1 MLSLLRLAFRPIAKP
16 ILKPIFKPIIQTRF
30 KTILT
35 LNNVTLPKNAQKKRK
50 VVGRGGKGRTAG
62 RGRKGYKHRSSKAR
76 PYRAFT
82 GGQSSIVEQTP
93 KIGVQNRGMLKH
105 IRQNLRP
112 LALDTLQHWIN
123 VGRIDASKK
132 ITMKTLVESKVC
144 GKIKDGVVLLGR
156 GAEFF
161 TAKVDIECNKA
172 TENAIQAIEKNG
184 GKVTTVY
191 FDKNRIH
198 SLMNAGKYHSV
209 PEMILPPRRLI
220 AAYADE
226 GRRGYLAPIAKNEE
240 KHRILAKIIKDTGI
254 KKLQ

>member
-1 MLSLLRLAFRPIAKP
+1 MLSILRLAFRPITR
-16 ILKPIFKPIIQTRF
+16 PIFKPLIQTRF
-30 KTILT
+30 KSVLT

-62 RGRKGYKHRSSKAR
+62 RGRKGYKHRSSKAK
-76 PYRAFT
+76 PHRAFT
-82 GGQSSIVEQTP
+82 GGQTSIVEQTP

-123 VGRIDASKK
+123 VGRIDPTKK
-132 ITMKTLVESKVC
+132 ITMKALVDSKIC
-144 GKIKDGVVLLGR
+144 GKIKDGVVLLGK

-161 TAKVDIECNKA
+161 NAKVDIECNKA
-172 TENAIQAIEKNG
+172 SENAIKTIEKHG

-191 FDKNRIH
+191 FDKTRIH
-198 SLMNAGKYHSV
+198 SLMNGKNYHSV

-220 AAYADE
+220 ATYADE
-226 GRRGYLAPIAKNEE
+226 SKRGYLSPLVKNEE
-240 KHRILAKIIKDTGI
+240 KHRILAKIIKETGI

>member
-1 MLSLLRLAFRPIAKP
+1 MLSLFRLAFRPVTRP
-16 ILKPIFKPIIQTRF
+16 IMKPIFKPLMQSRF

-35 LNNVTLPKNAQKKRK
+35 LNNVTLPRNAQKKRK

-62 RGRKGYKHRSSKAR
+62 RGRKGYKHRSSKAK
-76 PYRAFT
+76 PHRAFT

-132 ITMKTLVESKVC
+132 ITMQTLVQSKIC
-144 GKIKDGVVLLGR
+144 GKVKDGVVLLGK

-161 TAKVDIECNKA
+161 NSKVDIECNKA
-172 TENAIQAIEKNG
+172 SAQAIKAIEKQG

-191 FDKNRIH
+191 FDKSRIH
-198 SLMNAGKYHSV
+198 SLINGEKYHSV

-226 GRRGYLAPIAKNEE
+226 SRRGYLAPIAKNEE
-240 KHRILAKIIKDTGI
+240 KHRILAKIIKETGI